1 MLSLAEALAALPDT
15 AAGIAEM
22 LIEADCQ
29 GAQRDGRCCPMANY
43 LSRLGFTDA
52 FVQPDYVQAGASMP
66 DTSPELREFVER
78 FDDDEWP
85 ELVLDDTAD
94 DADQTNTQEQRP

>member
-1 MLSLAEALAALPDT
+1 VLNLDQALAELPDT
-15 AAGIAEM
+15 ADGIAQM

-43 LSRLGFTDA
+43 LTRLGFVEP
-52 FVQPDYVQAGASMP
+52 FVQPDYVQVNSAMP
-66 DTSPELREFVER
+66 PTSWALREFVER

-85 ELVLDDTAD
+85 ELVATHD
-94 DADQTNTQEQRP
+94 